1 MTDIRRQRLLSG
13 ARETRGLAVVID
25 VFRAFSTAAYAVDRG
40 ATVMLVGSVEDAFAL
55 RRRWPKRSSW
65 ARSAAAALLPS

>member
-13 ARETRGLAVVID
+13 AREARGLAVVID

-40 ATVMLVGSVEDAFAL
+40 AAVMLVLSVEDAFAL
-55 RRRWPKRSSW
+55 HRRWPTRSS
-65 ARSAAAALLPS
+65 